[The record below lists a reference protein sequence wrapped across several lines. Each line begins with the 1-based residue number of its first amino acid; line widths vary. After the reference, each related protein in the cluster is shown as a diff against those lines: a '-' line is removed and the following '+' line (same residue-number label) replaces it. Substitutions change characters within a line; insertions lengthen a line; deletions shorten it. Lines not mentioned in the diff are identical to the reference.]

1 MTKARD
7 LSKLLSTSNGKI
19 AGANLDVSF
28 ENITDTGT
36 TGTKVASGTTA
47 QRGSTAG
54 QIRFNS
60 TTSLAEYY
68 TGTSFKSIDSSPTVS
83 SIDVTEVDSQAG
95 GNQTIVITG
104 SGFNSGAT
112 VTFVG
117 ASGTDF
123 NASTVT
129 IDSDTQITAVAPKS
143 SFLNAQEPYGVR
155 VVNSSGLSGILASQI
170 NVDSAPTFSVASG
183 SLGTLPNG
191 NRSASG
197 LTTVTATDAEGD
209 AITFAKTAGTLPT
222 GITLNSNGT
231 WSGTANIES
240 STTTYNFTITATAN
254 GKTTSRAYSIVVQA
268 LVTQTFSYTGS
279 DQSWTPPTDISSVS
293 VWLWGAGGGSDV
305 SADRGGAGGFV
316 KGTLAVT
323 GGNDYVI
330 VVGQGGAG
338 GDNDA
343 NYNNM
348 PTSYGG
354 GGAGYENPS
363 GGGLSGIF
371 SGSGQVFNGYTP
383 QPTDHSRTITIAGG
397 GGGSDNSAPNG
408 GSGGYPNGG
417 SPPAGVGLSGVGG
430 SQSAGGADGG
440 GLLKGGSGYTGGRWT
455 GGGGGGYYGG
465 GTGRGN
471 DSGGAGGSSYI
482 SNLTNA
488 SYNAGSTTDVPDG
501 RSESTYDNNA
511 GYGGQ
516 GSSGSA
522 SQSNTTYANGG
533 FHGRVVIQY

>member
-7 LSKLLSTSNGKI
+7 LSKLLSTANGKI

-36 TGTKVASGTTA
+36 EGTRVATGTSAE
-47 QRGSTAG
+47 RGSTTG
-54 QIRFNS
+54 QLRFN
-60 TTSLAEYY
+60 TDTGLAEYY
-68 TGTSFKSIDSSPTVS
+68 TGTAFKSIDAPPTVS
-83 SIDVTEVDSQAG
+83 SLDVTEVDSQAG
-95 GNQTIVITG
+95 GNQTIVISG
-104 SGFNSGAT
+104 SGFNSGAS

-117 ASGTDF
+117 TSVNF

-129 IDSDTQITAVAPKS
+129 VNSGSQITAVAPKA
-143 SFLNAQEPYGVR
+143 SFLNAQEPYGVK
-155 VVNSSGLSGILASQI
+155 VENTSGLSATLASQI
-170 NVDSAPTFSVASG
+170 NVDTSPSWSTASG
-183 SLGTLPNG
+183 SLGTVYDSIRTTESL
-191 NRSASG
+191 SA
-197 LTTVTATDAEGD
+197 TATDVDGD
-209 AITFAKTAGTLPT
+209 TITYSVLSGSLPAGSSLNSSTGAITGFNAVG
-222 GITLNSNGT
+222 
-231 WSGTANIES
+231 S
-240 STTTYNFTITATAN
+240 STTSNFTLRATA
-254 GKTTSRAYSIVVQA
+254 GSKTADRAFSITVNPP
-268 LVTQTFSYTGS
+268 VTQTFSYTGS
-279 DQSWTPPTDISSVS
+279 DQSWTAPTDVS
-293 VWLWGAGGGSDV
+293 AINVWLWGAGGGSDV

-417 SPPAGVGLSGVGG
+417 SPPAGVGASGIGG

-465 GTGRGN
+465 GTGQGN
-471 DSGGAGGSSYI
+471 DSAGAGGSSYI

>member
-7 LSKLLSTSNGKI
+7 I
-19 AGANLDVSF
+19 ADFKF
-28 ENITDTGT
+28 EDIVDTGT
-36 TGTKVASGTTA
+36 EGTRVASGTTA
-47 QRGSTAG
+47 ERGSTAG

-60 TTSLAEYY
+60 DTGLAEYY
-68 TGTSFKSIDSSPTVS
+68 TGTAFKSIDSPPTVS
-83 SIDVTEVDSQAG
+83 SLDVTEVDSQAG
-95 GNQTIVITG
+95 GNQTIVISG
-104 SGFNSGAT
+104 SGFSSGAT

-129 IDSDTQITAVAPKS
+129 VDSLTQITAVAPKA
-143 SFLNAQEPYGVR
+143 SFLNAQEPYGVK
-155 VVNSSGLSGILASQI
+155 VENTSGLSATLASQI
-170 NVDSAPTFSVASG
+170 NVDTSPSWSTASG
-183 SLGTLPNG
+183 SLGTVYDSIRTTESL
-191 NRSASG
+191 SA
-197 LTTVTATDAEGD
+197 TATDVDGD
-209 AITFAKTAGTLPT
+209 TITYSVLSGSLPAGSSLNSSTGAITGFNAVG
-222 GITLNSNGT
+222 
-231 WSGTANIES
+231 S
-240 STTTYNFTITATAN
+240 STTSNFTLRATA
-254 GKTTSRAYSIVVQA
+254 GSKTADRAFSITVNPP
-268 LVTQTFSYTGS
+268 VTQTFSYTGS
-279 DQSWTPPTDISSVS
+279 DQSWTAPTDVS
-293 VWLWGAGGGSDV
+293 AINVWLWGAGGGSDV

-417 SPPAGVGLSGVGG
+417 SPPAGVGASGIGG

-465 GTGRGN
+465 GTGQGN
-471 DSGGAGGSSYI
+471 DSAGAGGSSYI